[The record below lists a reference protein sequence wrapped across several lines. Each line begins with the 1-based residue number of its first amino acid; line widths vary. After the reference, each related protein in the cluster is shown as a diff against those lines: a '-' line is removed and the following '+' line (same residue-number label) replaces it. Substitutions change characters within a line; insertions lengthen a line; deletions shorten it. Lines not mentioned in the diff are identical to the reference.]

1 MAAAKSDAG
10 ESFKVLLVDDE
21 EDFVEVLGDRLEARG
36 MSVETATSGEA
47 ARSKAEEQSFDAVI
61 LDMAMPGMDG
71 LETLEALR
79 EVNPDLQVIL
89 LTGRATPSQAAQ
101 AIKAG
106 ALDLMEKPA
115 EIDALIARIEEAA
128 KAKWELEDKR
138 VQDQIDKIM
147 RKRSW

>member
-1 MAAAKSDAG
+1 MAADNDDAG

-47 ARSKAEEQSFDAVI
+47 ARSKAEEQSFDAVV

-71 LETLEALR
+71 LQTLEALR

-115 EIDALIARIEEAA
+115 EIDALLARIEEAA
-128 KAKWELEDKR
+128 AKKWELEDKR
-138 VQDQIDKIM
+138 VQDQIDEIM